1 MKSVMLILFVAVLF
15 FSGCSEKTGI
25 NELWI
30 EKALSADTKDKQ
42 QVKELIE
49 DFITIHKNE
58 KLAEKKK
65 EMLSAGEEESMR
77 VLFLSAEKVNLDQD
91 ENLEVIVQIRA
102 NYSDTKQ
109 YVFDKKETDYQII
122 FENEIY
128 THMDEPEILS
138 LGLSDSSKIFY
149 FKRINSRGS
158 GAWLN
163 TYDFYRMVNGEV
175 KKVLEVVKTSNFA
188 LGADNIRQNSK
199 TSSVKVSGDN
209 IVIDFEYDIYA
220 PYEME
225 KKLRANDSD
234 GLFKGTENFVFE
246 WNDKENL
253 YTLAKNENS
262 KLNEKQLDYFKYLGD
277 DEKFVDSFKKE
288 LMEFAKEKKSGK
300 GKIARY
306 LLKKVSA
313 K

>member
-15 FSGCSEKTGI
+15 LSGCSEQKGI

-30 EKALSADTKDKQ
+30 EKALSADINNKQ
-42 QVKELIE
+42 QIKELIDE
-49 DFITIHKNE
+49 FILIHKDN
-58 KLAEKKK
+58 KLLEYQKG
-65 EMLSAGEEESMR
+65 MLSSGEEESMR

-91 ENLEVIVQIRA
+91 DDLEVIIQIRA

-109 YVFDKKETDYQII
+109 YVSDKKEKDFQII

-128 THMDEPEILS
+128 THMDEPEILTAA
-138 LGLSDSSKIFY
+138 LSDRTKIFY

-163 TYDFYRMVNGEV
+163 TYDFYRMLNGEV

-188 LGADNIRQNSK
+188 LGTDNIQQNSK
-199 TSSVKVSGDN
+199 TNSVKVTDDK

-225 KKLRANDSD
+225 KKLRVNDSD
-234 GLFKGTENFVFE
+234 GLFKGNENFVFE
-246 WNDKENL
+246 WNDKENI
-253 YTLAKNENS
+253 YALAKNDDF
-262 KLNEKQLDYFKYLGD
+262 KLNEKQLEYFKFLGD
-277 DEKFVDSFKKE
+277 DEKFVDSFRKE
-288 LMEFAKEKKSGK
+288 LLELGKEKKSGK